1 MFGWWGST
9 AHMGR
14 SESNLQESVFAPSS
28 MWVPKT
34 ELELRSSD
42 FVASSFTCRAISL
55 SRFGGFYKVAKAR
68 TRKQNGRSR
77 LVKHQIAFLLRVK
90 AEDFLSLKLR
100 GFFSDKSLLVSVEN
114 CSVW

>member
-1 MFGWWGST
+1 
-9 AHMGR
+9 MGR
-14 SESNLQESVFAPSS
+14 SESNLQESVFPPSS

-34 ELELRSSD
+34 ELELRLRGKFLYLPSD
-42 FVASSFTCRAISL
+42 L
-55 SRFGGFYKVAKAR
+55 SVLIWEFYKVAKAR

-100 GFFSDKSLLVSVEN
+100 GFF
-114 CSVW
+114 